1 MSGAHAASGVQSQ
14 ADALIQEHLAG
25 HHRRPAGRQAIGPT
39 TVLCASGRG
48 GTGTTLVSALLSL
61 AAAGNGQRVLLIDAD
76 DLVGPIAMLLG
87 VSPHATWQD
96 LRGGK
101 VQPSEIAIRVSATL
115 TLVAG
120 GAAHNASVAASVATH
135 ALSNTERKACMR
147 RLSALT
153 SGMDLVVIDC
163 GSRLDTIN
171 AAITPHSGER
181 LFALSG
187 GSDPVGLASTYAL
200 CKAIVSRHSA
210 LPVEILVNRNEGN
223 DALRCFDTIDAGM
236 RQFLEHRL
244 HFAGAIP
251 ADPTLDA
258 ALHKGM
264 PFPEAAVG
272 SPSAIAAHDVVT
284 RLFAAR
290 SQSRPGI

>member
-1 MSGAHAASGVQSQ
+1 MPGVQEPLRTRSQ
-14 ADALIQEHLAG
+14 ADALIHGQFAG
-25 HHRRPAGRQAIGPT
+25 HQRRNGGKQAIGPT

-48 GTGTTLVSALLSL
+48 GTGTTLISALISV
-61 AAAGNGQRVLLIDAD
+61 AAAGDGYRVLLIDAD
-76 DLVGPIAMLLG
+76 DLLGPLALLLG

-101 VQPSEIAIRVSATL
+101 LQPSDIAVHVSATL

-120 GAAHNASVAASVATH
+120 GAPRSSPSAPH

-147 RLSALT
+147 RLSAL
-153 SGMDLVVIDC
+153 SDGMDLVVIDC
-163 GSRLDTIN
+163 GSKLDAIN
-171 AAITPHSGER
+171 SVITPHSGER
-181 LFALSG
+181 LLALSG
-187 GSDPVGLASTYAL
+187 GSDPIGLASTYAL
-200 CKAIVSRHSA
+200 CKAITARHSA

-223 DALRCFDTIDAGM
+223 EAIRCFDAIDAGM
-236 RQFLEHRL
+236 RQFLERQL

-251 ADPTLDA
+251 ADPTLDS

-284 RLFAAR
+284 RLFAER
-290 SQSRPGI
+290 NLSRHGT